1 MKYLQLGAA
10 GCAMVVA
17 GAFSAILLFVTQSW
31 TSPENIVESEAQS
44 IFVVPYLTGI
54 AAWHDAGI
62 WPNRPL
68 EHAVNPLPRCKIGL
82 RGYYSIRV

>member
-1 MKYLQLGAA
+1 MQPIVKIDVSCQTD
-10 GCAMVVA
+10 MN
-17 GAFSAILLFVTQSW
+17 IVTHFFR
-31 TSPENIVESEAQS
+31 IVESEAQS